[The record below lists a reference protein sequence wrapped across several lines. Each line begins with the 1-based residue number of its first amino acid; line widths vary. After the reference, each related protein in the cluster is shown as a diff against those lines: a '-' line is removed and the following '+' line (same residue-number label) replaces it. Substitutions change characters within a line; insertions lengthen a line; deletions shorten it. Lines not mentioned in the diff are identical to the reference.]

1 MDVGGAIK
9 GVDWDGVTGVVA
21 VGAFVDAIL
30 FGGLGRDGKNSD
42 DPLGSTVPL
51 VGDPKRKKKAKS

>member
-1 MDVGGAIK
+1 M
-9 GVDWDGVTGVVA
+9 TGVVA